1 MSYNEMK
8 YGVRV
13 RVRDERRERVKEVA
27 AKVAEM
33 VVGALALGGFMVLTL
48 LSGVCECG
56 GVR

>member
-8 YGVRV
+8 YGVCV

-48 LSGVCECG
+48 LSGVCE
-56 GVR
+56 